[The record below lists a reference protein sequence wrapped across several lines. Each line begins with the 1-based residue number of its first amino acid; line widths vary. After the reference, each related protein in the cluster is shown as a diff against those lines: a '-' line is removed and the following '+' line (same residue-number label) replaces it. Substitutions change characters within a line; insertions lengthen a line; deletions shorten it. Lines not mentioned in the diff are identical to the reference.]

1 MVRGSLIRASVLL
14 GVPLVA
20 ALVVYQTGPWRSG
33 WLALAVFSAAALL
46 EAFPARFQSEVEVTL
61 SGVASM
67 VGLLL
72 GGPAVAVAG
81 ALGSGVGAYATLPRD
96 VSSRTQKGIFNTGMY
111 VLATYT
117 SAMAFVLLSGAAT
130 GPIDGVVVGAWLP
143 ALVVADLVHLA
154 VNLSLLS
161 LVVAATSGLSLGR
174 TFQGMFMDMLW
185 SQPFSVMFAILAF
198 VVYVEAGAVALV
210 LLAVPLVAARQSMLG
225 VVAQREALD
234 RVVRSLVR
242 LVEVKDGYTRGH
254 AERVADLSDTVAQR
268 LGIDAEER
276 YWIRIGAVLH
286 DVGKIAVPLGVL
298 CKAGPLDDHELTQMR
313 RHPDLGADL
322 LEDVEDLAPAV
333 PLVRMHHERLDGR
346 GYPRGIGGDDLPLAT
361 RIVSAV
367 DAWDAMT
374 TTRPYRNALSDDI
387 AIAELRANAGTQF
400 DPRVVEALIAEVAPD
415 AVRVPAR
422 AGARVPRTAE
432 AGA

>member
-1 MVRGSLIRASVLL
+1 MAIRAARAAMLA
-14 GVPLVA
+14 GVPLLGA
-20 ALVVYQTGPWRSG
+20 VVVFMLAPWQAG
-33 WLALAVFSAAALL
+33 WLALVVFVAAGLL
-46 EAFPARFQSEVEVTL
+46 EAFPAKFQSSVEVTL
-61 SGVASM
+61 SSVANL

-81 ALGSGVGAYATLPRD
+81 ALGAAVAAYVTSPREMAGRGHK
-96 VSSRTQKGIFNTGMY
+96 SLFNAGMF
-111 VLATYT
+111 VLATYVG
-117 SAMAFVLLSGAAT
+117 AMAFVLLNGALT
-130 GPIDGVVVGAWLP
+130 GPVGTVSVGVWLP
-143 ALVVADLVHLA
+143 ALVVSDLVHML
-154 VNLSLLS
+154 VNLALLS
-161 LVVAATSGLSLGR
+161 LVVAVTAGR
-174 TFQGMFMDMLW
+174 PLVDTFRSMFGDLLW
-185 SQPFSVMFAILAF
+185 SQPFSVAFAVVAF
-198 VVYVEAGAVALV
+198 VVYVEAGWVALV
-210 LLAVPLVAARQSMLG
+210 LLTVPLLAARQSMLG
-225 VVAQREALD
+225 VLAQREALD

-254 AERVADLSDTVAQR
+254 AERVADLSDKVAER

-333 PLVRMHHERLDGR
+333 PLVRMHHERIDGR

-361 RIVSAV
+361 RIVSTV

-400 DPRVVEALIAEVAPD
+400 DARVVEALIAEVAPD

-422 AGARVPRTAE
+422 AGARAPRTAE

>member
-1 MVRGSLIRASVLL
+1 MNSPPARALVLY
-14 GVPLVA
+14 GVPALAIGAVLVTA
-20 ALVVYQTGPWRSG
+20 PWRYG
-33 WLALAVFSAAALL
+33 WLALAVFVAAGLL

-61 SGVASM
+61 HAVANM

-81 ALGSGVGAYATLPRD
+81 ALGAGVGAYVTLPKD
-96 VSSRTQKGIFNTGMY
+96 VSQRLQKGLFNSGMF
-111 VLATYT
+111 VLATYV
-117 SAMAFVLLSGAAT
+117 SAMVFVLVNGATT
-130 GPIDGVVVGAWLP
+130 GPVDGIGVGVWLP
-143 ALVVADLVHLA
+143 ALALADLTHLL
-154 VNLSLLS
+154 VNLSLLA
-161 LVVAATSGLSLGR
+161 LVVAAVEGRPIGATFSGLFSS
-174 TFQGMFMDMLW
+174 MWW
-185 SQPFSVMFAILAF
+185 SQPFSLVFAVLAF
-198 VVYVEAGAVALV
+198 VVVVEAGVFALV
-210 LLAVPLVAARQSMLG
+210 LLAIPLVAARQSMLG
-225 VVAQREALD
+225 VVAQRDALD

-254 AERVADLSDTVAQR
+254 AERVADLSDKVAQR

-422 AGARVPRTAE
+422 AGARVARTAE

>member
-1 MVRGSLIRASVLL
+1 
-14 GVPLVA
+14 
-20 ALVVYQTGPWRSG
+20 
-33 WLALAVFSAAALL
+33 
-46 EAFPARFQSEVEVTL
+46 
-61 SGVASM
+61 
-67 VGLLL
+67 
-72 GGPAVAVAG
+72 
-81 ALGSGVGAYATLPRD
+81 
-96 VSSRTQKGIFNTGMY
+96 
-111 VLATYT
+111 
-117 SAMAFVLLSGAAT
+117 
-130 GPIDGVVVGAWLP
+130 
-143 ALVVADLVHLA
+143 
-154 VNLSLLS
+154 VNLALLS
-161 LVVAATSGLSLGR
+161 LVVAVMSGQSIVG
-174 TFQGMFMDMLW
+174 TFRGAFSAMWW
-185 SQPFSVMFAILAF
+185 SQPFSVVFAIVAF
-198 VVYVEAGAVALV
+198 VVYVEAGWLALV
-210 LLAVPLVAARQSMLG
+210 LMIVPLVAARQSMLG
-225 VVAQREALD
+225 VLAQREALD

-254 AERVADLSDTVAQR
+254 AERVAELSDRVAQR

-333 PLVRMHHERLDGR
+333 PLVRMHHERIDGR

-361 RIVSAV
+361 RIVSTV

-387 AIAELRANAGTQF
+387 AISELRANAGTQF
-400 DPRVVEALIAEVAPD
+400 DARVVEALIAEVAPD

-422 AGARVPRTAE
+422 AGVRAVRTAE